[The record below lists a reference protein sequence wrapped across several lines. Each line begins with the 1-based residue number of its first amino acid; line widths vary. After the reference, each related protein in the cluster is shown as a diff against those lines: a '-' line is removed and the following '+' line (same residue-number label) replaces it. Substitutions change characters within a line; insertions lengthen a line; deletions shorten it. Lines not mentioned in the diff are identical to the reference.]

1 MTTGGSTMAPMGSD
15 DHGGSDDGS
24 DGLRWVHG
32 VRVHGVQMGWPLMRF
47 MPLVPNSLCL
57 AWDHYHAPREEP
69 GNSIARAEVLATIS
83 LLPERGVPVL
93 GIANMQHHIIIE

>member
-1 MTTGGSTMAPMGSD
+1 MGPRGPGPRGPGPRGPNGMAADAVYAVGPD
-15 DHGGSDDGS
+15 
-24 DGLRWVHG
+24 
-32 VRVHGVQMGWPLMRF
+32 
-47 MPLVPNSLCL
+47 SLCL
-57 AWDHYHAPREEP
+57 AWDHYHVPHEEP